1 VNKADHEDPADY
13 TWDSS
18 QVIDITLNGNSITVN
33 PAVNATVAGSK
44 VTLTSASTYRI
55 TGSLTDGQVIVNATG
70 KGTVR
75 LILNG
80 VNIYCSTSSPIYV
93 IDAKKTIIVL
103 QAGTTNYVTDGTS
116 YVLEEGTDEPNAAI
130 FSKKDLTI
138 YGSGSLNID
147 ANYNDAIASKDGLII
162 KSGTVIA
169 TSVDDGIRGKDYLVV
184 RGGTVT
190 VNAGGDG
197 LKSDDDNVTMG
208 YVSVED
214 GVIHITSGG
223 DAVSAE
229 TDVLIAN
236 GAVTLTSGGGGNVAK
251 NDAVSTKGL
260 KGGVSVVIDNG
271 DFAISSSD
279 DAIHSNG
286 TILINNGIFNIA
298 TGDDGVHADVS
309 LEINGGTFDIT
320 QSFEGLES
328 AVITINNGS
337 IQINSSDDGIN
348 IAKNTGAPADPFAP
362 PEEGLWLHIKGGYIV
377 VSAVADGIDTNGYM
391 DMSGGFVII
400 NGPIDNFNSAIDY
413 GNPPATFKLTGGT
426 IVAVGSSG
434 MAQGPTATSTQYSVL
449 VNFNSPQTPRLV
461 NLQTASGVTLFT
473 FRPTKTFQSIVF
485 TSPTLTTGSYNL
497 YLGGSSTGTPT
508 DGLYAGGTYTPGTKY
523 TTFTISSI
531 VTTIGGGGGFFFPG
545 P

>member
-55 TGSLTDGQVIVNATG
+55 SGSLTDGQVIVNATG

-80 VNIYCSTSSPIYV
+80 VNIHCSTSSPIFV
-93 IDAKKTIIVL
+93 IDAKKTVIVL
-103 QAGTTNYVTDGTS
+103 QAGTVNYVTDGAS
-116 YVLEEGTDEPNAAI
+116 YVFENATQTEPNAAI

-138 YGSGSLNID
+138 FGSGSLNVD
-147 ANYNDAIASKDGLII
+147 ANYNDGIASKDGLII
-162 KSGTVIA
+162 KSGTIA
-169 TSVDDGIRGKDYLVV
+169 VSSVDDAIRGKSYLVV
-184 RGGTVT
+184 KGGDITL
-190 VNAGGDG
+190 NAGGDG
-197 LKSDDDNVTMG
+197 LKSDDTEDVAKG
-208 YVSVED
+208 YVSVEN

-229 TDVLIAN
+229 TDVLIAS
-236 GAVTLTSGGGGNVAK
+236 GTVTLTSGGGGNVAK

-271 DFAISSSD
+271 NFAISSSD

-286 TILINNGIFNIA
+286 TIFINNGIFAIA
-298 TGDDGVHADVS
+298 TGDDAVHADVS
-309 LEINGGTFDIT
+309 LEINGGTCVIS
-320 QSFEGLES
+320 QCYEGLES

-348 IAKNTGAPADPFAP
+348 IAKKTGAPADPFAP

-377 VSAVADGIDTNGYM
+377 VSADADGIDTNGYM

-400 NGPIDNFNSAIDY
+400 NGPTVNFDGAIDY
-413 GNPPATFKLTGGT
+413 GTGTFKLTGGT
-426 IVAVGSSG
+426 IIAVGSSG
-434 MAQGPTATSTQYSVL
+434 MAQGPSPTSTQYSVL

-461 NLQTASGVTLFT
+461 NLQTASGQVLFT

-497 YLGGSSTGTPT
+497 YLGGSSTGTLT
-508 DGLYAGGTYTPGTKY
+508 NGLYEGGTYTPGTKY

-531 VTTIGGGGGFFFPG
+531 VTIIGGGGFFFP
-545 P
+545 